1 MKISYVIVINTF
13 KRPMFL
19 VERTLRSILRQDILP
34 EKVILIDQNHD
45 ELSELADDLK
55 NNLIFERITC
65 NKMSVS
71 KARNMIL
78 KRNIPQDWVVFCDDD
93 GYFADN
99 YSLIFAAILKK
110 EPQIEV
116 ISGSIIRDD
125 NLEFYSK
132 RHQIGGSLKKFA
144 NQKLLMGSNF
154 AVKTEI
160 FKKLNGFDENFGAGA
175 FYGSS
180 EETDFAWKVYYGGH
194 KSEYFKELQVLHV
207 RPYNSDLKQSLLKA
221 WRYGFGKGGLVS
233 KWILKG
239 KYQVLFEAMEMTIV
253 PILKILFS
261 LVTFNMKNL
270 LINFVVLFSRY
281 VGLLA
286 FPAFYAFERLQR
298 RRELEIST

>member
-13 KRPMFL
+13 QRPMFL
-19 VERTLRSILRQDILP
+19 IERTLRSILRQDILP
-34 EKVILIDQNHD
+34 EKVILINQNKD
-45 ELSELADDLK
+45 ELLDLADDLK
-55 NNLIFERITC
+55 NNPIFEKITC

-78 KRNIPQDWVVFCDDD
+78 KCNISQEWIVFCDDD

-99 YSLIFAAILKK
+99 YSLILAAIFKK
-110 EPQIEV
+110 DPKLEV

-125 NLEFYSK
+125 NYEFYSK

-160 FKKLNGFDENFGAGA
+160 FKMLNGFDENFGAGA

-207 RPYNSDLKQSLLKA
+207 RPYNSNLKQSLLKA
-221 WRYGFGKGGLVS
+221 WRYGFGKGALVS

-239 KYQVLFEAMEMTIV
+239 KYQVVFEAVEMTIV
-253 PILKILFS
+253 PIFKIFFS
-261 LVTFNMKNL
+261 LITFNMKNL

-286 FPAFYAFERLQR
+286 FPVFCILEKLQH
-298 RRELEIST
+298 RREIKIST